1 MSSKNVKQVILQEY
15 MQDPNVVNDKKLLLR
30 NVWMRFGW
38 DDSKGLMRN
47 LESMPMA
54 WSIDRALRELRK
66 EGKIKLSEEA
76 EEERYQQ
83 YKEKREEYGKALENM
98 FGIEIDPETNTVR
111 FL

>member
-1 MSSKNVKQVILQEY
+1 